1 MPRRCPVRA
10 WLAELLSCLGEGV
23 SELREKTKR
32 FGNLR
37 GGLQLSLRLRSCS
50 PYGVGVY
57 FPDPL
62 ETRMVTWLVWP
73 MEREQQRQVFLL
85 GGIPQG
91 PMYSCL
97 SPLSSALTSVMSQVV
112 ECLSPS
118 VPEGR

>member
-1 MPRRCPVRA
+1 
-10 WLAELLSCLGEGV
+10 
-23 SELREKTKR
+23 
-32 FGNLR
+32 
-37 GGLQLSLRLRSCS
+37 
-50 PYGVGVY
+50 
-57 FPDPL
+57 
-62 ETRMVTWLVWP
+62 MVTWLAWP